1 MTVELLNF
9 SHIKPDDLCGMAA
22 ALCYNGDSPT
32 RSLNHAIKTHHDSV
46 TEHSS
51 FTFKI
56 NGVSSVLLAQLTRH
70 RFFSFSVQSERYCG
84 ASPEYVTPPSIENN
98 PEALELWE
106 ATIEMIHEAYNCLV
120 NDHNIPKEDAR
131 MIREKAT
138 TYNLIATANS
148 RELMRFFELR
158 CCNRAQWEISALAR
172 NMLECV
178 KVVAPNTFKNAGAHC
193 DRYGFCPEGDKC
205 CGRAMPY
212 EEAME
217 IYTAYNAFI
226 DDDFDTVTSVF
237 NKLVDNYEKRSMR
250 HE

>member
-1 MTVELLNF
+1 MIVELINK
-9 SHIKPDDLCGMAA
+9 SDVNPDNLCGVAA
-22 ALCYNGDSPT
+22 SLCYNGNSPE

-46 TEHSS
+46 TEHAC

-56 NGVSSVLLAQLTRH
+56 YGVSSCLLAQLTRH

-84 ASPEYVTPPSIENN
+84 ASPEYVTPPSIERN

-106 ATIEMIHEAYNCLV
+106 STIEMIHEAYNCLV
-120 NDHNIPKEDAR
+120 NVHKIPKEDAR

-158 CCNRAQWEISALAR
+158 CCSRAQWEINELAN
-172 NMLECV
+172 NMLACV

-193 DRYGFCPEGDKC
+193 DRYGFCPEGNKC
-205 CGRAMPY
+205 CGRAIPY
-212 EEAME
+212 EDATE
-217 IYTAYNAFI
+217 IYTAFNAFVE
-226 DDDFDTVTSVF
+226 DDFDTVIKVF

-250 HE
+250 ND